1 MRVNFNGTPGEYTY
15 AQGQFGKSAEG
26 IVSVGSQSERNAS
39 VQQSAGG
46 NDREAGDHGGHLIAH
61 SLGGKNDETNIDA
74 QAANVNQIDQRSAER
89 NAANLAQ
96 DTSNTVYIGVA
107 NFTRSGSERP
117 DATMMTIGVQNNV
130 SGTVDIETMSFTNA
144 SHKDQTA
151 WNQTAIENEGV
162 DSKQDVG
169 MTAEQRSIA
178 NELSGAENYVEDRVG
193 SGWQVTHFD
202 NSEYMGSVSAVESTE
217 TASSEY
223 MGSLESGTREI
234 SSEDEYAGSV
244 ETSISTEGESQ
255 DEDDSISMD

>member
-74 QAANVNQIDQRSAER
+74 QAANVNQ
-89 NAANLAQ
+89 
-96 DTSNTVYIGVA
+96 
-107 NFTRSGSERP
+107 
-117 DATMMTIGVQNNV
+117 
-130 SGTVDIETMSFTNA
+130 
-144 SHKDQTA
+144 
-151 WNQTAIENEGV
+151 TAIENEGV

-178 NELSGAENYVEDRVG
+178 NELSGAENYVDDRVG

-202 NSEYMGSVSAVESTE
+202 NSEYMGS
-217 TASSEY
+217 
-223 MGSLESGTREI
+223 LESDTREI